1 MNKKHGFTLIELLAV
16 IVIIGILS
24 GISIISL
31 NKIFEKNRKNYYVS
45 QEKML
50 LLAGKNYA
58 QDYKNELPKE
68 IGQMRKITLESL
80 ENKNYIEQVI
90 DYKKN
95 TCDKNNSYVLIRKI
109 SATKYEYHVNLEC
122 PDYKTDVTYNTGSL
136 DINFELK
143 GDIYHQNVDVNITS
157 KQVGVKVGS
166 YNYVIYKNNKEIKN
180 SGNIANKNEDNPVT
194 FTVDLDKLGTGK
206 YTIKVIAYDNY
217 KTISSNKSEE
227 ITIDKTGP
235 SCGSITG
242 ESTTWTN
249 QDRTISVKCD
259 DNGGSGCKK
268 EKYSKTFTDTIKISY
283 ISIYD
288 KAGNKTNCKVNV
300 YIDKIPPEIPTINAY
315 KWTNNDTAPTSIKNL
330 AKYNSGWVN
339 KNIYTKAWTTDN
351 FTATEDIKYEYSITG
366 AAPNKTNVAGQT
378 KNITTEGTS
387 YISYRAYDQA
397 GNYSD
402 YSEPQEVQIDKTPPQ
417 CSAYQKTYQDQGGYW
432 AYDEEWIKNQST
444 TEWTKYNRKIKVD
457 CNDTLSGCKSDTI
470 EKEYILDKGQ
480 IISAESFTLN
490 DKAGNTTSCN
500 VPIRIDKK
508 PPTVPTM
515 QLYTDENVDGGTT
528 ITTIAGLKKYKYN
541 NNWVNVDV
549 YSEASG
555 SIGDEERTETI
566 TYKSS
571 GKNITQVTAQ
581 KRVITNTGEYTIKY
595 TACDDLNNCSEF
607 TEEETIKIDKISPQ
621 CGSAYQQTLQEGQNG
636 NWYYNGNWIE
646 IQNNTEWTKHKR
658 KVKVECNDTLS
669 GCKSDTIQKEYILAT
684 NSVKST
690 DSFTIKDKAGNTNT
704 CTIFVGVDK
713 KPPTCDSITGQSTTW
728 TNKDRAISVICD
740 DDGSGCQKTSYS
752 KTFKASTPIEQGE
765 IIITDKAEN
774 STTCSVNAYVDS
786 ISPATSYVYK
796 SGTGCINDICKNVDI
811 ACNPNEDGTNTC
823 TITTICDKNQIS
835 QGPTQ
840 CISGFGLKRYDLN
853 NEGNETQISGIPTPI
868 PDKSDEYKWEGQDSW
883 TAKLPPETTNFSMRY
898 KDKAGNYSK
907 ELIVNFIYKW
917 E

>member
-16 IVIIGILS
+16 IAIIGILS

-80 ENKNYIEQVI
+80 ENKNYIDQVI

-259 DNGGSGCKK
+259 DNGGSGCQK

-288 KAGNKTNCKVNV
+288 KAGNKTNCNVNV
-300 YIDKIPPEIPTINAY
+300 YIDKIPPEIPKIDAY

-366 AAPNKTNVAGQT
+366 AAPNKTNVAGQA

-444 TEWTKYNRKIKVD
+444 TEWTKYNRQIKVN
-457 CNDTLSGCKSDTI
+457 CNDTLSGCESDAI
-470 EKEYILDKGQ
+470 EKEYILDEGQ
-480 IISAESFTLN
+480 IINAKPFTLN

-528 ITTIAGLKKYKYN
+528 ITTIAGSKKYKYN

-555 SIGDEERTETI
+555 SIGDKERTETI

-571 GKNITQVTAQ
+571 GKNITEVTAK
-581 KRVITNTGEYTIKY
+581 KRVITNTGEYTIRY

-607 TEEETIKIDKISPQ
+607 TEEETIKIDKKAP
-621 CGSAYQQTLQEGQNG
+621 
-636 NWYYNGNWIE
+636 
-646 IQNNTEWTKHKR
+646 K
-658 KVKVECNDTLS
+658 
-669 GCKSDTIQKEYILAT
+669 CKD
-684 NSVKST
+684 
-690 DSFTIKDKAGNTNT
+690 
-704 CTIFVGVDK
+704 
-713 KPPTCDSITGQSTTW
+713 ITGASTTW
-728 TNKDRAISVICD
+728 TNNDRTISLTCED
-740 DDGSGCQKTSYS
+740 NGGSGCKKTTYS
-752 KTFKASTPIEQGE
+752 KTFAASTPTTKGKIK
-765 IIITDKAEN
+765 ITDKATN
-774 STTCSVNAYVDS
+774 STTCSVDVYVDAVA
-786 ISPATSYVYK
+786 PATSYVYLFTYDDDK
-796 SGTGCINDICKNVDI
+796 PGCSKDVENN
-811 ACNPNEDGTNTC
+811 ACMGVTAECSQNKTSPNTC
-823 TITTICDKNQIS
+823 TITTICKENKGACGIS
-835 QGPTQ
+835 Y
-840 CISGFGLKRYDLN
+840 GLKRYDLN
-853 NEGNETQISGIPTPI
+853 NELKETTISGIPTPI
-868 PDKSDEYKWEGQDSW
+868 PDESDEYKWEGQNSW
-883 TAKLPPETTNFSMRY
+883 TTTPPQRNSKGEIPSFKMRY

-907 ELIVNFIYKW
+907 DLTVNFIFDW
-917 E
+917 EK